1 MMRKT
6 IFLFSLL
13 SPLFLFS
20 QVEFAPLGAVWHY
33 EWPQLGAP
41 IATKFVRVEV
51 ADTVTIQ
58 GKSCKKIVSTMGGC
72 PDTWWE
78 EVYIYEEN
86 GKVYRLLD
94 STFQLFIDF
103 SAGPGETW
111 AAITKPQSG
120 NDTLF
125 VHVDSVSFVTHNGL
139 QLKVQHVSYP
149 NLSIGFP
156 EGSLMEWGHTFT
168 ERIGNSTFFYPQ
180 IGVCDPHVGGIRC
193 YSDDTLDVR
202 FVNYACDTIV
212 PFSSVNDL
220 ENLPRYGLLFPN
232 PANSTVSF
240 SPDFEADEVVF
251 QNLVGTTLLRR
262 RVGADRELEIG
273 SLNAGVYL
281 VYFYQGNKLAGIDKL
296 LVARK

>member
-1 MMRKT
+1 MRKT
-6 IFLFSLL
+6 IFLLTLL
-13 SPLFLFS
+13 SPLFLFA
-20 QVEFAPLGAVWHY
+20 QVEFAPLGAVWYYDWHQFG
-33 EWPQLGAP
+33 PPVLN
-41 IATKFVRVEV
+41 KFVKIEV
-51 ADTVTIQ
+51 VDTVTIQ
-58 GKSCKKIVSTMGGC
+58 GKFCKKISGTTAGC
-72 PDTWWE
+72 PDTWE
-78 EVYIYEEN
+78 SEVYIHEEN
-86 GKVYRLLD
+86 GKIYRLLD

-103 SAGPGETW
+103 NTGPGESW
-111 AAITKPQSG
+111 ATITIPPDG

-156 EGSLMEWGHTFT
+156 EGSIMEWGSTFT

-180 IGVCDPHVGGIRC
+180 IGVCDPHAEYVRC
-193 YSDDTLDVR
+193 YSDDTLDVH

-212 PFSSVNDL
+212 LFSNVDDL

-232 PANSTVSF
+232 PANTTVSF
-240 SPDFEADEVVF
+240 SPDFEAEEVVF

-262 RVGADRELEIG
+262 RVGADKELEIG

-281 VYFYQGNKLAGIDKL
+281 VYFYQGNKLVGIDKL